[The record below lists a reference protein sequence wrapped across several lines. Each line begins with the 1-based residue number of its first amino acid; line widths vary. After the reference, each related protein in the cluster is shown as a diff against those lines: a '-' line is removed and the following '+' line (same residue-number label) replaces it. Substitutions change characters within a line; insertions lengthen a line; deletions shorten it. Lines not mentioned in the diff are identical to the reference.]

1 LFAVLW
7 VCIFCDKLFIFKK
20 VFAANTALP
29 INKPPEFYIMSNN
42 TYLQIGRMFF
52 AISLFAIGIVHL
64 VTGNFPTG
72 LLPVTS
78 VYTGKIILVY
88 ANSIALIIAGILV
101 ASKKYAYQGAILAA
115 IIWLIW
121 LVIFHL
127 PQLAMTYNS
136 PFEWTPTFEVAMLF
150 GGALIL
156 MGLTAQPQNNRYK
169 LTLIGSY
176 IVGVSILV
184 FAVLHLIYLQ
194 FITTLLLPWMPF
206 KLFWAY
212 VVMIAFFAAAIS
224 ILTRIWLRLSSA
236 LLGLMFFIWFCIL
249 HIPLVIAHYRV
260 EPQWTSIAVVL
271 GASGVAFL
279 ITASTFNRLKY

>member
-1 LFAVLW
+1 
-7 VCIFCDKLFIFKK
+7 
-20 VFAANTALP
+20 
-29 INKPPEFYIMSNN
+29 MSNN
-42 TYLQIGRMFF
+42 IYLQIGRLFF
-52 AISLFAIGIVHL
+52 AIAMFAIGIVHL

-78 VYTGKIILVY
+78 AYAGKIVLVY
-88 ANSIALIIAGILV
+88 ASGIALILAGILV
-101 ASKKYAYQGAILAA
+101 ASKKYTYPGAALAA
-115 IIWLIW
+115 VIW
-121 LVIFHL
+121 LVWLLVFHL

-136 PFEWTPTFEVAMLF
+136 PFEWTPTFEVALFF
-150 GGALIL
+150 GGSLIL
-156 MGLTAQPQNNRYK
+156 MGFTQQQNNRYK

-176 IVGVSILV
+176 IVGVAILV

-224 ILTRIWLRLSSA
+224 ILIRIWLRLSSA

-249 HIPLVIAHYRV
+249 HIPLVIAHYKI

-279 ITASTFNRLKY
+279 ITASTFKQLKY

>member
-1 LFAVLW
+1 
-7 VCIFCDKLFIFKK
+7 
-20 VFAANTALP
+20 
-29 INKPPEFYIMSNN
+29 MSNN
-42 TYLQIGRMFF
+42 TYLQIGRIFF
-52 AISLFAIGIVHL
+52 AIAMFAIGIVHL
-64 VTGNFPTG
+64 VTGNFPSG
-72 LLPVTS
+72 LLPVTA
-78 VYTGKIILVY
+78 VYSGKIVLAYV
-88 ANSIALIIAGILV
+88 NGIALILAGALIS
-101 ASKKYAYQGAILAA
+101 SKKYTYGGAALAA
-115 IIWLIW
+115 VIWLIW
-121 LVIFHL
+121 LLVFHF

-150 GGALIL
+150 GGSLVL
-156 MGLTAQPQNNRYK
+156 MGLTAQPQNSRNRFI
-169 LTLIGSY
+169 LIGSY
-176 IVGVSILV
+176 IVGVSIVV

-224 ILTRIWLRLSSA
+224 ILTRIWLRTSTS
-236 LLGLMFFIWFCIL
+236 LLGLMFFIWFWTL
-249 HIPLVIAHYRV
+249 HIPLVVTHYKV

>member
-1 LFAVLW
+1 
-7 VCIFCDKLFIFKK
+7 
-20 VFAANTALP
+20 
-29 INKPPEFYIMSNN
+29 
-42 TYLQIGRMFF
+42 
-52 AISLFAIGIVHL
+52 
-64 VTGNFPTG
+64 
-72 LLPVTS
+72 
-78 VYTGKIILVY
+78 
-88 ANSIALIIAGILV
+88 
-101 ASKKYAYQGAILAA
+101 
-115 IIWLIW
+115 
-121 LVIFHL
+121 
-127 PQLAMTYNS
+127 MTYNS
-136 PFEWTPTFEVAMLF
+136 PFEWTPTFEVALFF
-150 GGALIL
+150 GGSLVL
-156 MGLTAQPQNNRYK
+156 MGLTQPQNNRYK

-236 LLGLMFFIWFCIL
+236 LLGLMFLIWFCIL
-249 HIPLVIAHYRV
+249 HIPLVIAHYTV
-260 EPQWTSIAVVL
+260 EAQWTSIAVVL

>member
-1 LFAVLW
+1 
-7 VCIFCDKLFIFKK
+7 
-20 VFAANTALP
+20 
-29 INKPPEFYIMSNN
+29 MSNN

-52 AISLFAIGIVHL
+52 AIAMFAIGIVHL

-72 LLPVTS
+72 LLPVTAT
-78 VYTGKIILVY
+78 YTGKIVLIY
-88 ANSIALIIAGILV
+88 ANGIALILAGILV
-101 ASKKYAYQGAILAA
+101 ASKKYAYQGAALSA
-115 IIWLIW
+115 IIWLTW

-150 GGALIL
+150 GGSLVL
-156 MGLTAQPQNNRYK
+156 MGLTAQPQNSRYK

-184 FAVLHLIYLQ
+184 FAVLHLIFLQ

-224 ILTRIWLRLSSA
+224 ILTRIWLRLSTT
-236 LLGLMFFIWFCIL
+236 LLGLMFFTWFWTL
-249 HIPLVIAHYRV
+249 HIPLVVTHYKV